1 MAIITVSYQYGSRG
15 EIIGR
20 EVAARLGFDFI
31 TPERLSETIHERY
44 QIDYSLKGEINHTR
58 ESSKLVAGLISAVLT
73 DMALFNHL
81 LILECGGQFIF
92 RSFPN
97 ALHVRITAPRDLRTR
112 NVATEKN
119 ISLEEALKRV
129 EEQDRRREHRFDF
142 RHFSEGSERY
152 DLSINTSGIAM
163 GPAVELILCA
173 ARLKKLDSYGMV
185 SDENIERLKLRNQI
199 RLQKALTNLSL
210 EKTSSLNQFAHP
222 SELLFARLMDFYG
235 IRWEYEPRTFPLRY
249 DEKGNIVEAF
259 SPDFYL
265 PDSDLY
271 VELTTMKQSL
281 VTKKNRKVR
290 LLREVYP
297 EIKIR
302 LLYQKDFE
310 DLLFKY
316 AAQKQEGPGEK
327 L

>member
-15 EIIGR
+15 EIIGQ

-31 TPERLSETIHERY
+31 TPERLSESIHERY
-44 QIDYSLKGEINHTR
+44 QINYSFKGESNHTR

-97 ALHVRITAPRDLRTR
+97 ALHVWIMAPRDLRTR
-112 NVATEKN
+112 NVAMEQN

-129 EEQDRRREHRFDF
+129 EEQDRRRERHFIF

-152 DLSINTSGIAM
+152 DLSINTSGIET

-210 EKTSSLNQFAHP
+210 EKTASLNQFAHP
-222 SELLFARLMDFYG
+222 SELLFAHLMDFYG

-281 VTKKNRKVR
+281 VTKKNKKVR

-316 AAQKQEGPGEK
+316 AAKKQQGPGEK
-327 L
+327 V

>member
-1 MAIITVSYQYGSRG
+1 MAIITVSFQHGSG
-15 EIIGR
+15 GDKIGQD
-20 EVAARLGFDFI
+20 VAERLGFSFI
-31 TPERLSETIHERY
+31 TPEKMSEIIRSRY
-44 QIDYSLKGEINHTR
+44 QLDYSLEGAITQTPRER
-58 ESSKLVAGLISAVLT
+58 ESSKLFAGLISAVLT
-73 DMALFNHL
+73 EMALFHPL

-97 ALHVRITAPRDLRTR
+97 ALHVRITAPREVRT
-112 NVATEKN
+112 NNAVEELGVAPEQALK
-119 ISLEEALKRV
+119 ILEER
-129 EEQDRRREHRFDF
+129 DRRLERFLRASF
-142 RHFSEGSERY
+142 RHSGEMP
-152 DLSINTSGIAM
+152 DLTINTAGIPKDQA
-163 GPAVELILCA
+163 AELIITA

-185 SDENIERLKLRNQI
+185 SDETVERLKVRNQI

-210 EKTSSLNQFAHP
+210 ARDSSLNQFAHP

-235 IRWEYEPRTFPLRY
+235 IRWIYEPRTFPLRY
-249 DEKGNIVEAF
+249 DEQGNILEAF

-290 LLREVYP
+290 LLREMYP
-297 EIKIR
+297 NLNIR

-316 AAQKQEGPGEK
+316 AAKNTK
-327 L
+327 AL